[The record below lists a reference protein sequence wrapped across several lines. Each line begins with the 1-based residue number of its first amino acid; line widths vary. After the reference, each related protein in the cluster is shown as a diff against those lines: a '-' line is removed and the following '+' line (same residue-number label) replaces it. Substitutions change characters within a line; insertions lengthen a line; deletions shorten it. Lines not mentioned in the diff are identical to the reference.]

1 MRWLHGITSSKDM
14 SLSKLWE
21 IVKERK
27 PDMLQFMGSKG
38 VRHNLVTEQQSS
50 IKEKTKFKTKRDS
63 IKKKKKKKLLSIDIS
78 PKEIHKRLTST

>member
-1 MRWLHGITSSKDM
+1 M

-21 IVKERK
+21 IVKDRK

-38 VRHNLVTEQQSS
+38 VRHSLVTEQQSS

-78 PKEIHKRLTST
+78 PKEIHKRLTNT

>member
-1 MRWLHGITSSKDM
+1 M

-21 IVKERK
+21 IVKDRK

-63 IKKKKKKKLLSIDIS
+63 IKKKKKKKKLLSIDIS

>member
-1 MRWLHGITSSKDM
+1 M

-21 IVKERK
+21 IVKDRK

-38 VRHNLVTEQQSS
+38 VRHSLVTEQQSS

-63 IKKKKKKKLLSIDIS
+63 IKKKKKKLLSIDIS
-78 PKEIHKRLTST
+78 PKEIHKRLTNT